1 MNEQINEWIQII
13 VKYTCVNYTI
23 IIQMHMINNAVQ
35 KHPELII
42 FVIDSEL
49 HVGGH
54 AAYNTLI

>member
-1 MNEQINEWIQII
+1 
-13 VKYTCVNYTI
+13 
-23 IIQMHMINNAVQ
+23 MHMINNAVQ

-54 AAYNTLI
+54 APYNFHFLNVYTLI